1 MLQREK
7 DWSSNILLFLFII
20 CFLVKYF
27 LGKKLSSTGIR
38 KETQYKNELVKTDS
52 KVVLAKKKKY
62 ENCYENFAAEDPK
75 CWIAAADDPKFP
87 KLEYHLYWL
96 LFQVQLYRS
105 TGGLT
110 LKN

>member
-1 MLQREK
+1 MPIKL
-7 DWSSNILLFLFII
+7 N
-20 CFLVKYF
+20 LVLWTYAYENYYCRV
-27 LGKKLSSTGIR
+27 GRDGTGALHPRGGRARDLPSPDPDPGRAIQ
-38 KETQYKNELVKTDS
+38 QYENY
-52 KVVLAKKKKY
+52 Y
-62 ENCYENFAAEDPK
+62 ENCYENFAADDPK

-87 KLEYHLYWL
+87 KLENHLYWL